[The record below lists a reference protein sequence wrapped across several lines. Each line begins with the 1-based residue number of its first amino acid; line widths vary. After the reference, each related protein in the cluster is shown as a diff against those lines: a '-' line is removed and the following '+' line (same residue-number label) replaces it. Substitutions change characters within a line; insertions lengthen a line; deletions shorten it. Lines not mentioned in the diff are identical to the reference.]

1 MYHRLRNFL
10 PVALKFSHLGSRYRS
25 CELCESRKVVIKLLL
40 HGYLV
45 PGREGDG
52 WGRQVAFRRFR
63 LKMPR
68 KSTEPSML
76 GDIKRVTGATAA
88 KGKRRGGDTHSL
100 RLSTGIV
107 ECINLREIF
116 KVEFSASMIW
126 ETF

>member
-1 MYHRLRNFL
+1 
-10 PVALKFSHLGSRYRS
+10 
-25 CELCESRKVVIKLLL
+25 
-40 HGYLV
+40 V

-88 KGKRRGGDTHSL
+88 KGKRRGGDTCSL

-116 KVEFSASMIW
+116 KVEFSASMVSF
-126 ETF
+126 EKLFNLRLLPFTATKSKVNANNE